1 MTNNINA
8 PFTFRNGTQLRNAVV
23 MAPMTTWA
31 GTDDGQLTATELAY
45 YRERAQDVGMVVTAT
60 THIVKNGRG
69 FEGQFYGG
77 DDICLP
83 QLSELA
89 AVIHAGGAKA
99 ILQIFHAGR
108 STSEALCDDIVSAS
122 AIPETY
128 AYHTHPR
135 ALEETEIH
143 DLINKFAEA
152 TKRAIKAGFDG
163 VELHGANGYLLQ
175 QFLSPETNQRD
186 DQWGGSFE
194 NRTRFPLAVVDEVLN
209 AVKEE
214 NRPDFIV
221 GYRLTPEEVPQ
232 MKMGLTLEDGCNFA
246 DKLAG
251 KALSYLHISL
261 QQYDQTS
268 RRDPENTVPVITQI
282 QETLRGRLPLI
293 GVGNVQSSADLTRAQ
308 QIGCDLV
315 AVGRA
320 LVTEPR
326 WLHLVQTHQ
335 PVRTT
340 IAIDQWLARNIPEIM
355 LKNISINFPQT
366 MESTDK

>member
-1 MTNNINA
+1 MNNNVHE
-8 PFTFRNGTQLRNAVV
+8 PYTLSNGVHLRNAVV

-31 GTDDGQLTATELAY
+31 GTDDGQLTGTELAY
-45 YRERAQDVGMVVTAT
+45 YRERVQDVGMVITAT

-69 FEGQFYGG
+69 FEGQFYAG
-77 DDICLP
+77 DDATLP

-89 AVIHAGGAKA
+89 AVIHSGGAKA

-108 STSEALCDDIVSAS
+108 STSEMLSDDIVSAS
-122 AIPETY
+122 AIAETY

-135 ALEETEIH
+135 ALEEQEIYF
-143 DLINKFAEA
+143 LIEKFAET

-175 QFLSPETNQRD
+175 QFLSLATNKRG
-186 DQWGGSFE
+186 DQWGGTFE
-194 NRTRFPLAVVDEVLN
+194 NRARFPLAVVDAVIQ

-221 GYRLTPEEVPQ
+221 GYRLTPEEVPEITD
-232 MKMGLTLEDGCNFA
+232 GLTLDEGCLFA
-246 DKLAG
+246 DLLAQR
-251 KALSYLHISL
+251 KLSYLHISL

-268 RRDPENTVPVITQI
+268 RRDPSNTTPVV
-282 QETLRGRLPLI
+282 TLLKSALQGRLPLI
-293 GVGNVQSSADLTRAQ
+293 GVGNVQSNDDIIKAR
-308 QIGCDLV
+308 QIGCDLI

-326 WLHLVQTHQ
+326 WLHLIETHQ
-335 PVRTT
+335 PVRTK
-340 IAIDQWLARNIPEIM
+340 ISVDQWLERNIPEIM
-355 LKNISINFPQT
+355 LKNISVNFPQT
-366 MESTDK
+366 MQTK